1 MKEKVEEGR
10 TRFRATP
17 ITNRLPLDVVVSIS
31 DSESGDGSSI
41 LSVGKGK
48 GETLPFYASH
58 SVREEVEWT
67 NQCCRVIGLPQ
78 RCNGTQEH
86 SCVPDATAVSCSLVL
101 SVYKALQGG
110 ARVES
115 CRVSVR
121 SVGDLYVLESSGR
134 LPTGSVRVRQ

>member
-78 RCNGTQEH
+78 RC
-86 SCVPDATAVSCSLVL
+86 VATVRRSIVAYLTLPQCHAVWCCPCTRPCKGEPAL
-101 SVYKALQGG
+101 SP
-110 ARVES
+110 
-115 CRVSVR
+115 
-121 SVGDLYVLESSGR
+121 VGS
-134 LPTGSVRVRQ
+134 QCAQ